1 MMKHLLTLLF
11 IAATF
16 SYVTAQSFSD
26 DFESYDVGSYVGNN
40 ADEWTT
46 WSGATGGAEDA
57 QVVDDKANSG
67 SKSIYFYSTGQGPQ
81 DVVLDFGAKY
91 TTGVFDMTFSIFV
104 TENTSAYWNFQQE
117 EMIGVTW
124 AGNAWYRNDDRLTVD
139 AGAEVLFTPFEAGAW
154 NKVEYNI
161 DLDNNEWI
169 IKINDVCVGTLLAPA
184 AVASLD
190 IFPLTDNATT
200 SEFWID
206 DVSFNYTETMIEKE
220 LDVVLTDV
228 ASVGPAFVGNT
239 ADLGVTVV
247 NTGTVTV
254 EDLELSLDIDGTAS
268 NESYSDLALAPGES
282 VDLSFPGALDVKQGV
297 NVVAMGVSSINGL
310 GSDDSPCNNNVVTGV
325 TGIKLAED
333 KRVVAEEGTGTWC
346 PWCPR
351 GTVYMGLMKEK
362 YDDRF
367 IGIAVHNGDPMT
379 VTEYDNYVGAFPGFT
394 GYPGVIV
401 DRISVVDPSGMESP
415 MISRLQL
422 DVNSTFGIQATY
434 DEELKEL
441 VATVTVNAKNDL
453 PSNRRLVVVLVEDD
467 VTGTGAAYAQANAY
481 AGGGNGPMGGYED
494 LPSPVPAS
502 QMVYDDVARA
512 LFTPANGMAL
522 GEEITAGSS
531 KDFTFGTVLSDEIET
546 EHLRIVAFLALPS
559 PVRSIDNAYEV
570 SFEEAILANNKE
582 FDIDIAVDVFPN
594 PTGDI
599 TNIALDLGNSANV
612 DIQLVT
618 MTGQLVSSRN
628 YGKLSG
634 NQIFTIDASNLSNGM
649 YNAIISIDGK
659 KVNKRIVV
667 SH

>member
-46 WSGATGGAEDA
+46 WSGATGGTEDA

-91 TTGVFDMTFSIFV
+91 TTGQFDMTFSIFV

-139 AGAEVLFTPFEAGAW
+139 AGAEVMLTPFSAGEW

-161 DLDNNEWI
+161 DLDNNEWVV
-169 IKINDVCVGTLLAPA
+169 KINDKCVGTLLAPA

-247 NTGTVTV
+247 NTGTVAI
-254 EDLELSLDIDGTAS
+254 EDLELSLDIDGTLSTEAF
-268 NESYSDLALAPGES
+268 SDLGLAAGES
-282 VDLSFPGALDVKQGV
+282 VDLTFVGAIDVKQGSNIV
-297 NVVAMGVSSINGL
+297 EMGVSSINGL
-310 GSDDSPCNNNVVTGV
+310 GSDDAPCNNNVVAGV

-351 GTVYMGLMKEK
+351 GTVFMKLMEEK

-379 VTEYDNYVGAFPGFT
+379 VTEYDNYVGGFPGFS

-401 DRISVVDPSGMESP
+401 DRATVVDPSGMESP
-415 MISRLQL
+415 IVTRLQEE
-422 DVNSTFGIQATY
+422 VNSTFGIQATY

-453 PSNRRLVVVLVEDD
+453 PGNRRLVVALVEDG

-481 AGGGNGPMGGYED
+481 AGGGNGPMGGYEN

-522 GEEITAGSS
+522 GEEITAGNSM
-531 KDFTFGTVLSDEIET
+531 DFTFGTVLSDEIDT
-546 EHLRIVAFLALPS
+546 ENLRIVAFLALPS
-559 PVRSIDNAYEV
+559 PVRSIDNAFEV
-570 SFEEAILANNKE
+570 SFEEAILADNKE
-582 FDIDIAVDVFPN
+582 FEIDIAVDVYPN

-618 MTGQLVSSRN
+618 MTGQIVSSRN

-634 NQIFTIDASNLSNGM
+634 NQIFTIDAANLSNGM

>member
-11 IAATF
+11 IAASF

-46 WSGATGGAEDA
+46 WSGATGGSEDA

-67 SKSIYFYSTGQGPQ
+67 TKSIYFYSTTQGPQ

-91 TTGVFDMTFSIFV
+91 TTGQFDMTFSIFV

-139 AGAEVLFTPFEAGAW
+139 AGAEVMLTPFNAGKW

-161 DLDNNEWI
+161 DLDNNEWVV
-169 IKINDVCVGTLLAPA
+169 KINDKCVGTLLAPA

-206 DVSFNYTETMIEKE
+206 DVSFDYTETMVEKE

-228 ASVGPAFVGNT
+228 GSVGPAFVGNM
-239 ADLGVTVV
+239 ADIGVTVV
-247 NTGTVTV
+247 NTGSVMV
-254 EDLELSLDIDGTAS
+254 DNIELSLDIDGAMS
-268 NESYSDLALAPGES
+268 NESFSDLKLEPGQE
-282 VDLSFPGALDVKQGV
+282 VDLSFIGALDVKQGINIV
-297 NVVAMGVSSINGL
+297 EVGISSIDGL
-310 GSDDSPCNNNVVTGV
+310 GSDDAPCNSNVIVGL

-351 GTVYMGLMKEK
+351 GTVFMKLMEDT

-367 IGIAVHNGDPMT
+367 VGIAVHNGDPMT

-401 DRISVVDPSGMESP
+401 DRATVVDPSGMESP
-415 MISRLQL
+415 IVTRLQEE
-422 DVNSTFGIQATY
+422 VNSTFGIQATY

-453 PSNRRLVVVLVEDD
+453 PSNRRLVVALVEDG

-481 AGGGNGPMGGYED
+481 AGGGNGTMGGYEN

-512 LFTPANGMAL
+512 LFTPANGMSL
-522 GEEITAGSS
+522 GEEITAGNSM
-531 KDFTFGTVLSDEIET
+531 DFTFGTVLSDEIDT
-546 EHLRIVAFLALPS
+546 ENLRIVAFLALPS
-559 PVRSIDNAYEV
+559 PVRFIDNAFEV
-570 SFEEAILANNKE
+570 SFEEAILADNKE
-582 FDIDIAVDVFPN
+582 FEIDIAVDVYPN
-594 PTGDI
+594 PTGDL
-599 TNIALDLGNSANV
+599 TNIALDLGNSAIV
-612 DIQLVT
+612 EIQLVT
-618 MTGQLVSSRN
+618 MTGQIVSSKN
-628 YGKLSG
+628 YGTLSG
-634 NQIFTIDASNLSNGM
+634 NQIFTIDAGNLTNGM

>member
-11 IAATF
+11 IAASF

-26 DFESYDVGSYVGNN
+26 DFEGYDVGSYVGNN
-40 ADEWTT
+40 AAEWTT
-46 WSGATGGAEDA
+46 WSGATGGTEDA

-91 TTGVFDMTFSIFV
+91 ETGVFNLGFSIFV

-117 EMIGVTW
+117 TTIGTTW
-124 AGNAWYRNDDRLTVD
+124 AGNAYYRNDNRLSVD
-139 AGAEVLFTPFEAGAW
+139 AGAEVMNTPFNPGEW

-169 IKINDVCVGTLLAPA
+169 VKINDVCVGTLLAPA

-190 IFPLTDNATT
+190 IFPLTQNSTA

-206 DVSFNYTETMIEKE
+206 DVSFDYTETMVEKD
-220 LDVVLTDV
+220 LDVVLTDL
-228 ASVGPAFVGNT
+228 ASVGPAFVGSA
-239 ADLGVTVV
+239 ADIGVTIV
-247 NTGTVTV
+247 NTGAVMV
-254 EDLELSLDIDGTAS
+254 DNIELALTIDGNLS
-268 NESYSDLALAPGES
+268 NESFSDLKLEPGQE
-282 VDLSFPGALDVKQGV
+282 VDLSFADALDAKQGV
-297 NVVAMGVSSINGL
+297 NIVEMGISSINGL
-310 GSDDSPCNNNVVTGV
+310 GSDDVPCNSNVVTGIS
-325 TGIKLAED
+325 GIKLAED

-351 GTVYMGLMKEK
+351 GTVFMKLMEDT

-379 VTEYDNYVGAFPGFT
+379 VPDYDAFVGAFPGFT

-401 DRISVVDPSGMESP
+401 DRASVVDPSGMEAP
-415 MISRLQL
+415 IVSRLQQE
-422 DVNSTFGIQATY
+422 VNSTFAIQATY

-441 VATVTVNAKNDL
+441 VTTVTVNAKNDL
-453 PSNRRLVVVLVEDD
+453 PSNRRLVVALIEDG

-481 AGGGNGPMGGYED
+481 AGNNNGPMGGYEN

-531 KDFTFGTVLSDEIET
+531 MNFTFGTTLTDEIDT
-546 EHLRIVAFLALPS
+546 ENVRIVAFLALPS
-559 PVRSIDNAYEV
+559 PVRSIDNAFEV
-570 SFEEAILANNKE
+570 SFEEAILADNKE
-582 FDIDIAVDVFPN
+582 FEIDIAVDVYPN
-594 PTGDI
+594 PTGDL
-599 TNIALDLGNSANV
+599 TNIALDLGNSAIV
-612 DIQLVT
+612 EIQLVT
-618 MTGQLVSSRN
+618 MTGQVVSSRN
-628 YGKLSG
+628 YGNLSG
-634 NQIFTIDASNLSNGM
+634 SQIFTIDAANLTNGM